1 MPLKH
6 GGRDEQETQG
16 ATDEDRTTTWT
27 IYGAPG
33 QWTVYRENGSLMGTY
48 PTMQQIEH
56 LADQHAAALISCVWG
71 RDDQLSLVRRL
82 MT

>member
-6 GGRDEQETQG
+6 GGRDEQGTQG

-56 LADQHAAALISCVWG
+56 LADQHAAALTFPASGVVMTNC
-71 RDDQLSLVRRL
+71 RLSDD
-82 MT
+82 